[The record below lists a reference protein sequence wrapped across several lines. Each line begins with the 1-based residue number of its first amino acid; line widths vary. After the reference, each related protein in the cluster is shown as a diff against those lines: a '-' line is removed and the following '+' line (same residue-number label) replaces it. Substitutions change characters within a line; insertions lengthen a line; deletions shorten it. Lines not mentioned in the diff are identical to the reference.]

1 MGTSGLDLG
10 SRPCGNEPHTR
21 PWRAQRLPTSLGCFA
36 TGNPGDKAALERLI
50 PIVYDELHVIASRHI
65 GHEWRKGALQTT
77 ALVNEAYVK
86 LVDQRDV
93 DWQNR
98 AHFFAIAA
106 QIMRRILL
114 DDARGRL
121 REKRGGGAAEMDLE
135 GLSVAVPVGPLD
147 TVELIAIDRALS
159 RLEQID
165 PEQARIVELR
175 FFAGLTIEET
185 AAVIGS
191 SPATVK
197 REWAI
202 AKGWLRRALTGTQ
215 TAPGE

>member
-1 MGTSGLDLG
+1 M
-10 SRPCGNEPHTR
+10 
-21 PWRAQRLPTSLGCFA
+21 
-36 TGNPGDKAALERLI
+36 
-50 PIVYDELHVIASRHI
+50 
-65 GHEWRKGALQTT
+65 
-77 ALVNEAYVK
+77 
-86 LVDQRDV
+86 
-93 DWQNR
+93 
-98 AHFFAIAA
+98 
-106 QIMRRILL
+106 
-114 DDARGRL
+114 
-121 REKRGGGAAEMDLE
+121 
-135 GLSVAVPVGPLD
+135 AVPVGPLD

-159 RLEQID
+159 SLEQLD

-215 TAPGE
+215 TPPTRP

>member
-1 MGTSGLDLG
+1 MAS
-10 SRPCGNEPHTR
+10 SEAAHVTR
-21 PWRAQRLPTSLGCFA
+21 LLRDWQS
-36 TGNPGDKAALERLI
+36 GDKAALERLI
-50 PIVYDELHVIASRHI
+50 PIVYDELHVIASRHA
-65 GHEWRKGALQTT
+65 GREWRKGALQTT

-121 REKRGGGAAEMDLE
+121 REKRGAGAQEMDLE

-159 RLEQID
+159 SLEQLD

-215 TAPGE
+215 TPPTRP

>member
-1 MGTSGLDLG
+1 MAS
-10 SRPCGNEPHTR
+10 SEAAHVTR
-21 PWRAQRLPTSLGCFA
+21 LLRDWQS
-36 TGNPGDKAALERLI
+36 GDKAALERLI